1 MATET
6 KETSGLIGSDKV
18 EGTAVYGSDGNKIG
32 SIERIMVGK
41 RDGRVS
47 YAVLS
52 FGGFLGMGDEH
63 YPLPWNQ
70 LKYDTRLGG
79 YLVNLTEDQLKGAPS
94 TAAIRGTGKIA
105 TGLVRSQTI
114 MGVLGWTTESW
125 PGVKRRALFSNEC
138 ISDRGRQ

>member
-18 EGTAVYGSDGNKIG
+18 EGTAVYGSDSNKIG

-52 FGGFLGMGDEH
+52 FGGFLGIGDEH

-70 LKYDTRLGG
+70 LNYDTNLGG
-79 YLVNLTEDQLKGAPS
+79 YKVNLTEDQLKGAPKYNGDS
-94 TAAIRGTGKIA
+94 WDWED
-105 TGLVRSQTI
+105 RS
-114 MGVLGWTTESW
+114 
-125 PGVKRRALFSNEC
+125 RARKV
-138 ISDRGRQ
+138 SDYYGSPWMDY